1 MVAHHQER
9 IIKAEQALQVAS
21 EKVKDTPYRLG
32 YHITAPA
39 HWINDPNG
47 LIQWNGD
54 YHVFFQHHPFGPKG
68 GPMHWGHVKSKDLV
82 HWEHLPVALA
92 PGDEFDKSGCFSGS
106 AIEHDGQL
114 LLFYTGHNNLN
125 EDGSD
130 FFEVQCVA
138 KSSDGIHFE
147 KLAGNPIISKPP
159 ENGSPHFRDPKV
171 WKHED
176 TWYMVLGN
184 QVDELGNVLLYESTD
199 LSTWVY
205 QGVIAQSEGKM
216 GYMFECPD
224 FFELEGKHILLFSP
238 QGIEPEGDLYQNLY
252 QNGTYIGDFDYQT
265 KQFSHGQFTELDKG
279 FDFYAGQT
287 LLDDQGRRILLGWM
301 SMWET
306 TMPEQEHGWAGALT
320 LPRELKFNEYG
331 ELSMVPIK
339 ELQQL
344 RTAQNVVEPTMINDN
359 VRLAAIKGDQLEM
372 IAEFSLKDSTAEK
385 FGINIRCSAD
395 GKQKTEIFYHT
406 TEGKVGI
413 DRNHS
418 GHGEGGIRQSIIHR
432 QDRETLKLHLFI
444 DKSSL
449 EVFVIDGETVMTAR
463 IYPDQTSISVE
474 LFSDSGDTKLIKLD
488 AWELKNSWMGIS

>member
-1 MVAHHQER
+1 MVTNHQER

-32 YHITAPA
+32 YHIMAPA

-82 HWEHLPVALA
+82 HWEHLPIALA

-138 KSSDGIHFE
+138 KSNDGIHFE

-176 TWYMVLGN
+176 IWYMVLGN
-184 QVDELGNVLLYESTD
+184 QVDELGNVLLYESND

-205 QGVIAQSEGKM
+205 QGVIAQSEGEM

-224 FFELEGKHILLFSP
+224 FFELEGKHVLLFSP
-238 QGIEPEGDLYQNLY
+238 QGIKPEGDLYQNLY
-252 QNGTYIGDFDYQT
+252 QNGTYIGDFDYQ
-265 KQFSHGQFTELDKG
+265 DK
-279 FDFYAGQT
+279 T
-287 LLDDQGRRILLGWM
+287 
-301 SMWET
+301 
-306 TMPEQEHGWAGALT
+306 
-320 LPRELKFNEYG
+320 
-331 ELSMVPIK
+331 
-339 ELQQL
+339 
-344 RTAQNVVEPTMINDN
+344 
-359 VRLAAIKGDQLEM
+359 
-372 IAEFSLKDSTAEK
+372 
-385 FGINIRCSAD
+385 
-395 GKQKTEIFYHT
+395 IFAW
-406 TEGKVGI
+406 
-413 DRNHS
+413 
-418 GHGEGGIRQSIIHR
+418 SI
-432 QDRETLKLHLFI
+432 
-444 DKSSL
+444 
-449 EVFVIDGETVMTAR
+449 
-463 IYPDQTSISVE
+463 Y
-474 LFSDSGDTKLIKLD
+474 
-488 AWELKNSWMGIS
+488 